1 MAPFSDSCCVAVFGW
16 DSIVVEGWPSRFVLG
31 LALGVGENVG
41 LVETAEAPQTSRMR
55 NLNTSSVSEPIIVM
69 VMDYSPS

>member
-1 MAPFSDSCCVAVFGW
+1 MAVFGW
-16 DSIVVEGWPSRFVLG
+16 DSIVVEGWPSRFVFG
-31 LALGVGENVG
+31 LALGVGQDVG
-41 LVETAEAPQTSRMR
+41 LAETAEAPQTSRMR